1 MKFDDMPKDREAA
14 VRTLAMPKDTNGLGD
29 IFGGWIMSHADVA
42 GAIIAFR
49 YAGGRVVTVAV
60 NEFVFVSPVYV
71 GDVVSF
77 YTDVARVG
85 NTSIT
90 VDVTVFS
97 QRSDFAGE
105 RFEAAALSQRER
117 HSAVRAE
124 HSGVGE
130 ITVKVATAQITYV
143 RVGANRRPVPVASQP
158 G

>member
-1 MKFDDMPKDREAA
+1 MKFEQMPKDREAA

-29 IFGGWIMSHADVA
+29 IFGGWIMSHADIA

-49 YAGGRVVTVAV
+49 RAGGRVVTVAV
-60 NEFVFVSPVYV
+60 NEFVFASPVYV

-97 QRSDFAGE
+97 QRNDGE
-105 RFEAAALSQRER
+105 RET
-117 HSAVRAE
+117 
-124 HSGVGE
+124 
-130 ITVKVATAQITYV
+130 TVKVATAQITYV
-143 RVGANRRPVPVASQP
+143 RVGANRRPVPVASP
-158 G
+158 AS